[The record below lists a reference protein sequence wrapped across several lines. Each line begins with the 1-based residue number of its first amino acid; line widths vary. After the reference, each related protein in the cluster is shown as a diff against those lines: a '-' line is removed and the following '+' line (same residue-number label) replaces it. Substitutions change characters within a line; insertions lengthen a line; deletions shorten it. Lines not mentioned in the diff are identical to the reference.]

1 MVKKNEVLK
10 QGKVRW
16 GKCKDAYDRK
26 SIYGDRT
33 LECEEGGGK
42 RGRAE
47 RGGERSQHI
56 SLNKKKVESSDHQL
70 VRECLINIVMRP
82 QVCRAK

>member
-10 QGKVRW
+10 RGKVRW

-26 SIYGDRT
+26 SIYGVRT

-42 RGRAE
+42 RGRVE
-47 RGGERSQHI
+47 RGG
-56 SLNKKKVESSDHQL
+56 
-70 VRECLINIVMRP
+70 
-82 QVCRAK
+82 